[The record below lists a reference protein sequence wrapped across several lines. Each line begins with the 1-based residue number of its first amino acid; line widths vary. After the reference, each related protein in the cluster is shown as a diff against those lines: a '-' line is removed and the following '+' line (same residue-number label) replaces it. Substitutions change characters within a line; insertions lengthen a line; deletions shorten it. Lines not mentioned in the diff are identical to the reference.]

1 MKLNYY
7 CHTYLPH
14 TFNLN
19 YHKIHLMEIL
29 VTLWRLSPLVNELC
43 KGLSG
48 KESACNA
55 GDAGDTGSIPGLGR
69 SPGEG
74 NGNLLQ
80 LSCLKNPMD
89 RGAWWATV
97 HGVTKRWTQVSTYSL
112 RSFSSVQSLS
122 RVQLFATPWTAA
134 RQASL
139 PISSSQSYSNSCPL
153 SQWFHPT
160 IPSSVIP
167 FSSCLHLSQHQ
178 GLFKWVKSSNEVAK
192 VLKFQLQHQ
201 SFQWTPRT
209 DLL

>member
-43 KGLSG
+43 RGLSD

-55 GDAGDTGSIPGLGR
+55 GDAGDTGSIPGLGI

-74 NGNLLQ
+74 NNNLLQ

-97 HGVTKRWTQVSTYSL
+97 HGVTKSWTPVSMYSL
-112 RSFSSVQSLS
+112 RSFSSVQSS
-122 RVQLFATPWTAA
+122 HSVV
-134 RQASL
+134 
-139 PISSSQSYSNSCPL
+139 SSSFRPHGLPHTRPPCPSPTPRVYSNLCPL
-153 SQWFHPT
+153 SQ
-160 IPSSVIP
+160 
-167 FSSCLHLSQHQ
+167 
-178 GLFKWVKSSNEVAK
+178 
-192 VLKFQLQHQ
+192 
-201 SFQWTPRT
+201 
-209 DLL
+209 